1 MENLFCIA
9 VVVLGLIVV
18 PCLIDGY
25 SRRREDVQNAKD
37 QLPDNL
43 DYTAVIAYIDRIQA
57 IRERLNAIEKLL
69 TYLWNSKP

>member
-37 QLPDNL
+37 QLPDNF
-43 DYTAVIAYIDRIQA
+43 
-57 IRERLNAIEKLL
+57 
-69 TYLWNSKP
+69 